1 MVLRVEIVDSLDQP
15 DTADLKQVVRTLAA
29 AGEFLDHGQHQPEV
43 SRDELLARVTVAVLC
58 TDEQRAAGIA
68 AQNF

>member
-1 MVLRVEIVDSLDQP
+1 MVLRVEIVDGLDQP

-43 SRDELLARVTVAVLC
+43 SCDELLARVTVAVLC

-68 AQNF
+68 AQNL